1 MDGLGGYDQSFGG
14 RLIHALVPPGVVDI
28 IIPRQDQG
36 KLLDVGCGDGER
48 VEWYRQRGFDAH
60 GIETSA
66 RAVEHATSRGLNV
79 REGTLTAVHYADE
92 AFDVVVM
99 AHVLEHTHSP
109 RMYLQEA
116 FRILKPGGTLAVAVP
131 NIDSQSAKAFGASWQ
146 LLMPPLH
153 LFHFSVETLSQFL
166 VDTGF
171 EIERFVGKV
180 YPGIIKS
187 SVSVARVRSPLWPAL
202 AAWRRAGYFAVQQL
216 RFGVVGADAITAYC
230 SKPG

>member
-1 MDGLGGYDQSFGG
+1 
-14 RLIHALVPPGVVDI
+14 
-28 IIPRQDQG
+28 
-36 KLLDVGCGDGER
+36 
-48 VEWYRQRGFDAH
+48 
-60 GIETSA
+60 
-66 RAVEHATSRGLNV
+66 
-79 REGTLTAVHYADE
+79 
-92 AFDVVVM
+92 M

-153 LFHFSVETLSQFL
+153 LFHFSVETLSKFL
-166 VDTGF
+166 IDAGF
-171 EIERFVGKV
+171 DIERFVGKL
-180 YPGIIKS
+180 YPRIVKS
-187 SVSVARVRSPLWPAL
+187 SVSVDRLRSPLWSTL
-202 AAWRRAGYFAVQQL
+202 AAWRMTGYVAVQQL